1 MLDLKVFSKWI
12 DLLGEH
18 YGRVISDELGECYYS
33 EFQQLSDAQ
42 FERGVRLCM
51 RREPRFPPLD
61 RIIELAKATGERRA
75 ELKAFQPDTTIY
87 NPNTPKALAAR
98 AEIRQQLAAL
108 RAVRSPISQS
118 GLTALGDA
126 LSGVPLAEQR
136 HPETRLPV
144 VRRMR

>member
-1 MLDLKVFSKWI
+1 MLDLAVFGKWI
-12 DLLGEH
+12 DLLSEH
-18 YGRVISDELGECYYS
+18 YAKCIGDELAEVYYS
-33 EFQQLSDAQ
+33 EFQHLSDAQ
-42 FERGVRLCM
+42 FERGARLCM

-75 ELKAFQPDTTIY
+75 ERQAFQPDTTIY
-87 NPNTPKALAAR
+87 NPHTPEAQAVR

-118 GLTALGDA
+118 GLTALGEA

-136 HPETRLPV
+136 HPETRLPA
-144 VRRMR
+144 VRRRR